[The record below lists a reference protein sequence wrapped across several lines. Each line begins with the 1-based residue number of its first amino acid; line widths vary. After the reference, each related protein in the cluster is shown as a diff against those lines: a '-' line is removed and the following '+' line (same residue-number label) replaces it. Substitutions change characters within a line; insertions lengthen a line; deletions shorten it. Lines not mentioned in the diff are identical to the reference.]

1 VSRLQTKKVE
11 NILLIKGDEKMTRTT
26 FDLVP
31 LQRFAVGFDQLFN
44 DIDRMYMNSASN
56 NTYPPYN
63 IIKED
68 DDTFLIEIAVAGF
81 SEEELDISIDQ
92 QQLIVTG
99 NALKREDDKNYVHRG
114 IGLRNFTRTFRLADH
129 IEVRGASLNNGLLA
143 IELVRIIPEE
153 LKPRKIAI
161 KT

>member
-1 VSRLQTKKVE
+1 
-11 NILLIKGDEKMTRTT
+11 MTRT

-44 DIDRMYMNSASN
+44 DMDRIYMNSSSN

-68 DDTFLIEIAVAGF
+68 EDTFLIEIAVAGF
-81 SEEELDISIDQ
+81 VEDDLDVSIDQ
-92 QQLIVTG
+92 SQLIITG
-99 NALKREDDKNYVHRG
+99 TTSKNEENKNYVHKG
-114 IGLRNFTRTFRLADH
+114 IGSRNFTRTFRLADH
-129 IEVRGASLNNGLLA
+129 IEIKSANLANGILS
-143 IELVRIIPEE
+143 IELVRIIPEA

-161 KT
+161 KS